1 MSAGIMPDMY
11 RHTARK
17 STVSKNV
24 KPSNIS
30 ICNNNN
36 STTNYATYNNE
47 KNSNES
53 TIFDTLECNI
63 KLEKDIPQQDE
74 TFLILPDNE
83 MEEMII
89 GEEIE
94 GTNEDIIYDIIEQ
107 IIQQISQSSSPL
119 TSNQVD

>member
-1 MSAGIMPDMY
+1 MPDMY

-24 KPSNIS
+24 KPSNLSIS
-30 ICNNNN
+30 NNNN
-36 STTNYATYNNE
+36 STTNYTSYHLE
-47 KNSNES
+47 KNSNEQ

-74 TFLILPDNE
+74 PFIILPDNE

-94 GTNEDIIYDIIEQ
+94 RTTNEEIIYDIIEQ
-107 IIQQISQSSSPL
+107 IIQQIIQSSSPII
-119 TSNQVD
+119 SNQVD

>member
-1 MSAGIMPDMY
+1 MPDMY

-24 KPSNIS
+24 KPAPVS
-30 ICNNNN
+30 ICPHPNN
-36 STTNYATYNNE
+36 SSTPYSTYPNE
-47 KNSNES
+47 KNASEQ

-63 KLEKDIPQQDE
+63 KLEEDIPQQDIP
-74 TFLILPDNE
+74 FSILPDNE

-94 GTNEDIIYDIIEQ
+94 QTNEEIIGDIMEQ
-107 IIQQISQSSSPL
+107 IIQQISQFSSNTLLSM
-119 TSNQVD
+119 SDQVD